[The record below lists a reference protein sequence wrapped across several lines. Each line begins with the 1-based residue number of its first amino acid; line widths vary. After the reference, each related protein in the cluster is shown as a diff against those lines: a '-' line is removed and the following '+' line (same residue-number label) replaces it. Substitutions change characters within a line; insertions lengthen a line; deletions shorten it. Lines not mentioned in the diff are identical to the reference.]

1 MAFSLGASHE
11 RCADMLKQI
20 SPSRLLEID
29 ARRIC
34 LIKPSALGDVVQ
46 TLPLLPVLRER
57 FPAARISWVVSASLA
72 PLLEGHPHLDEII
85 SFHRKGA
92 ASSGLELLCELRQRE
107 FDLVFDLQGLLRTG
121 VMTAAT
127 RAAIRVGLQSA
138 REGAGLAC
146 NCVLPESG
154 RRVPAHARYW
164 RVAEALGLGDREPR
178 TDLALGPEVQAWA
191 AEGLAGLGR
200 PVLVIHAGARWVTK
214 RWPVEKFAA
223 VAAKASRRFGA
234 AVVLVGSPDEQPTSD
249 QLQQV
254 LQRLA
259 PAASVRNLT
268 GRSTLKQLAAVLQ
281 RADLV
286 LANDSGPMHL
296 AAGLGRPV
304 VGIFTCTSPLRSG
317 PAGQQHELPATGLPC
332 GASYRK
338 RCPYRG
344 RKHLACMDEL
354 ATERV
359 WQAVAR
365 SMERVVNMG
374 EALEHSSGTGKTVW
388 TRSA

>member
-1 MAFSLGASHE
+1 
-11 RCADMLKQI
+11 MLKQI
-20 SPSRLLEID
+20 SPSRLLQID

-46 TLPLLPVLRER
+46 TLPLLPVLRQR
-57 FPAARISWVVSASLA
+57 FPRARISWVVSAPLA
-72 PLLEGHPHLDEII
+72 SLLEGHPSLDEII
-85 SFHRKGA
+85 PFHRKGA
-92 ASSGLELLCELRQRE
+92 ASTGLELLCELRQRE

-127 RAAIRVGLQSA
+127 GAPVRVGLESA

-154 RRVPAHARYW
+154 RRVPAHRRYW

-178 TDLALGPEVQAWA
+178 TEIALADEDQAWA
-191 AEGLAGLGR
+191 AEALAGLGR
-200 PVLVIHAGARWVTK
+200 PVLAIHAGARWITK

-223 VAAKASRRFGA
+223 VAAKAARRFGGA
-234 AVVLVGSPDEQPTSD
+234 AVLVGSPDEQATSA
-249 QLQQV
+249 QPEQV
-254 LQRLA
+254 LRRLA
-259 PAASVRNLT
+259 PAASLRNLT

-281 RADLV
+281 RADLL

-304 VGIFTCTSPLRSG
+304 VGIFTCTSPVRSG
-317 PAGQQHELPATGLPC
+317 PPGLQHELPATGLAC
-332 GASYRK
+332 GGSYRK

-365 SMERVVNMG
+365 SMERVVN
-374 EALEHSSGTGKTVW
+374 
-388 TRSA
+388 SAGAA